1 MLNVISTAQAT
12 SNGVSE
18 LSSQLSAASITDKT
32 RTSSGG
38 GGGQQPV
45 ATDPA
50 KKLRNLKK
58 KLRDIEALE
67 AKLSSGEIESPEPEQ
82 LEKVARK
89 PDVMKDI
96 NALEKQIQSQ
106 G

>member
-1 MLNVISTAQAT
+1 MSTT
-12 SNGVSE
+12 
-18 LSSQLSAASITDKT
+18 SITDK
-32 RTSSGG
+32 SSSVQASSQAGQQT
-38 GGGQQPV
+38 GQQPT

-67 AKLSSGEIESPEPEQ
+67 AKLSSGEIKNPEPEQ

-89 PDVMKDI
+89 QDVMKDI
-96 NALEKQIQSQ
+96 AALEKQIGSQ

>member
-1 MLNVISTAQAT
+1 MSTT
-12 SNGVSE
+12 
-18 LSSQLSAASITDKT
+18 SITDK
-32 RTSSGG
+32 SSAGQASSQAG
-38 GGGQQPV
+38 QQTGQQPT

-67 AKLSSGEIESPEPEQ
+67 AKLSSGEIKNPEPEQ

-89 PDVMKDI
+89 QDVMKDI
-96 NALEKQIQSQ
+96 AALEKQIGSQ

>member
-1 MLNVISTAQAT
+1 MSTT
-12 SNGVSE
+12 
-18 LSSQLSAASITDKT
+18 SITDK
-32 RTSSGG
+32 SSSVQASGQAG
-38 GGGQQPV
+38 QPTGQQTGQQPT

-67 AKLSSGEIESPEPEQ
+67 AKLSSGEIKNPEPEQ

-89 PDVMKDI
+89 QDVMKDI
-96 NALEKQIQSQ
+96 AALEKQIGSQ

>member
-1 MLNVISTAQAT
+1 MSTT
-12 SNGVSE
+12 
-18 LSSQLSAASITDKT
+18 SITDK
-32 RTSSGG
+32 SSSVQASGQAG
-38 GGGQQPV
+38 QQTGQQPT

-67 AKLSSGEIESPEPEQ
+67 AKLSSGEIKNPEPEQ

-89 PDVMKDI
+89 QDVMKDI
-96 NALEKQIQSQ
+96 AALEKQIGSQ